1 MSSSSSPPGRPKAS
15 ETKDHEGAPA
25 RPMGQE
31 RSDWGAQTRPKPEA
45 PPESSRAAAY
55 GRFIPREELSSFA
68 AWSPGAL
75 SGGPPP
81 TTPLRR
87 ATDAAPAP
95 DVAGQLADQ
104 LRAARQ
110 SGYQDGYRDGL
121 VALDGFKQSFASQTT
136 AQIGALVRSLGDEL
150 SALQQDMARTLAIT
164 ATQMARQIVRG
175 ELVQR
180 PELVAAVAQEAL
192 DTLLLSA
199 RHITL
204 RVHPDDQALVA
215 QGAADVLAARGARL
229 LADPAMT
236 RGGCL
241 VESDIGVIDASLET
255 RWARA
260 AAALGS
266 EAPWVEPPADV
277 PNAAQDAAERR
288 P

>member
-1 MSSSSSPPGRPKAS
+1 MSSSKPRQVPPLDAGRSAV
-15 ETKDHEGAPA
+15 
-25 RPMGQE
+25 
-31 RSDWGAQTRPKPEA
+31 
-45 PPESSRAAAY
+45 Y
-55 GRFIPREELSSFA
+55 GRFIPREELETFA

-75 SGGPPP
+75 SGGPAP

-87 ATDAAPAP
+87 ATDTAPPP
-95 DVAGQLADQ
+95 DVAAQLAAQ

-164 ATQMARQIVRG
+164 ATQMARQIVRS

-215 QGAADVLAARGARL
+215 EGAAEVFAARGARL

-255 RWARA
+255 RWQRA
-260 AAALGS
+260 AAALGI
-266 EAPWVEPPADV
+266 EAPWSDPV
-277 PNAAQDAAERR
+277 DAPDSAERR
-288 P
+288 T